1 MEQRRKPAPEQRT
14 NDKEGYLIQNK
25 EGYLLQGN
33 EQRTK
38 KDTCS
43 RARLSW
49 GALAPLSDRALLS
62 RVVDGA
68 SVGEGD
74 NKSGLDKS
82 RG

>member
-1 MEQRRKPAPEQRT
+1 MLQNKEQRT
-14 NDKEGYLIQNK
+14 KREACSK
-25 EGYLLQGN
+25 

-74 NKSGLDKS
+74 NKSGLDNKS
-82 RG
+82 G